1 METIKFYATQDDC
14 DGWINENALIRE
26 FDSREAAAVYLSNYL
41 AKYLAEENKSV
52 RIEAG
57 NFGDCWIKSFDQP
70 NPDDNFSPFRY
81 DQLNVLAPGQ
91 NPGQIG
97 QYWIT
102 PVPEVLIA
110 VEVESEE

>member
-1 METIKFYATQDDC
+1 MNEMNTKFYATQDDC

-26 FDSREAAAVYLSNYL
+26 FDSREAAVAYISNYL

-57 NFGDCWIKSFDQP
+57 SFGDCWIKSFDP
-70 NPDDNFSPFRY
+70 PKFDDSYAPFEF
-81 DQLNVLAPGQ
+81 DQLNVLAPGH

-97 QYWIT
+97 QYWIS
-102 PVPEVLIA
+102 PRPAVLVA
-110 VEVESEE
+110 VIE